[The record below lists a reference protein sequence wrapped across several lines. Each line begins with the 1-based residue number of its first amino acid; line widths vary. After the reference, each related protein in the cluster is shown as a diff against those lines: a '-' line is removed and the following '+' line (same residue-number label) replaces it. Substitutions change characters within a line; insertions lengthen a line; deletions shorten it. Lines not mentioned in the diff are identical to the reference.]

1 MPRRTL
7 ETQGSN
13 TRPLQPRREPLQER
27 ARVRVERIL
36 DTTVELL
43 EESDVEALTTA
54 AIAKRAHVPIGSVY
68 HYFASRE
75 EILAALVERT
85 TTRVD
90 AAVAACLRV
99 DLPRLPWREALEH
112 AIDVSA
118 GIYASDR
125 TYATVW
131 RATRGCAAFRAV
143 VEASDTQLVAQLAA
157 LPLLHERL
165 GAERVELVVRS
176 ALRIANTFIDWLL
189 DTPDPTQRARITAE
203 MKQALTRYLAPA
215 LD

>member
-1 MPRRTL
+1 M
-7 ETQGSN
+7 
-13 TRPLQPRREPLQER
+13 RPLQPRREPLQAR

-43 EESDVEALTTA
+43 EEIDVATLTTA
-54 AIAKRAHVPIGSVY
+54 AIAKRARVPIGSVY

-90 AAVAACLRV
+90 AAVAACLRA
-99 DLPRLPWREALEH
+99 DLARLPWHEALDH
-112 AIDVSA
+112 ALDVSSE
-118 GIYASDR
+118 IYAADT

-131 RATRGCAAFRAV
+131 RATRGSAAFRAV
-143 VEASDTQLVAQLAA
+143 VEASDAELVAQLAA
-157 LPLLHERL
+157 LPLLQERL
-165 GAERVELVVRS
+165 GSERVELVVRG
-176 ALRIANTFIDWLL
+176 ALRIANTFIEWLL
-189 DTPDPTQRARITAE
+189 DTPDPAQRARITAE
-203 MKQALTRYLAPA
+203 MKQAMTRYLAPS

>member
-1 MPRRTL
+1 MPRRSL
-7 ETQGSN
+7 ETHGG

-27 ARVRVERIL
+27 ARARVERIL

-43 EESDVEALTTA
+43 EEIDIEALTTA

-75 EILAALVERT
+75 EILAALVART
-85 TTRVD
+85 TARVD

-99 DLPRLPWREALEH
+99 DLARLPWREALDH
-112 AIDVSA
+112 AIEVSA
-118 GIYASDR
+118 ETYAADS

-131 RATRGCAAFRAV
+131 RATRGTAAFRAV
-143 VEASDTQLVAQLAA
+143 VETSDAVLVSQLVA
-157 LPLLHERL
+157 LPLVRERL
-165 GAERVELVVRS
+165 GDEVAPLVVRS
-176 ALRIANTFIDWLL
+176 SLRIANTFIDWLL
-189 DTPDPTQRARITAE
+189 ETPDPVQRTRITGE
-203 MKQALTRYLAPA
+203 MKQALIRYLAPM

>member
-1 MPRRTL
+1 MTRRSI
-7 ETQGSN
+7 EVPGSP
-13 TRPLQPRREPLQER
+13 RPLQPRREPHQER

-43 EESDVEALTTA
+43 EEIDVETLTTA
-54 AIAKRAHVPIGSVY
+54 AIAKRARVPIGSVY

-90 AAVAACLRV
+90 AAVAACLRD
-99 DLPRLPWREALEH
+99 DLARLPWREALDH

-118 GIYASDR
+118 ETYAADT
-125 TYATVW
+125 TYATVF
-131 RATRGCAAFRAV
+131 RATRGTAAFRGV
-143 VEASDTQLVAQLAA
+143 VEASDATLVAQLVA
-157 LPLLHERL
+157 LPQLRELLA
-165 GAERVELVVRS
+165 AERIELVVRS

-189 DTPDPTQRARITAE
+189 ETPDAAQRACITAE
-203 MKQALTRYLAPA
+203 MKQAMSRYLAPL

>member
-1 MPRRTL
+1 MTRRSL
-7 ETQGSN
+7 EAQGHA
-13 TRPLQPRREPLQER
+13 RPLQPRREPLQER

-43 EESDVEALTTA
+43 EEIDVEALTTA

-85 TTRVD
+85 TARVD
-90 AAVAACLRV
+90 AAVAACLRD
-99 DLPRLPWREALEH
+99 DLARLPWREALDH
-112 AIDVSA
+112 AIDVSSE
-118 GIYASDR
+118 IYAADT
-125 TYATVW
+125 TYSTVW
-131 RATRGCAAFRAV
+131 RATRGTAAFRAV
-143 VEASDTQLVAQLAA
+143 VEASDATLVTQLVA
-157 LPLLHERL
+157 LPLLQERL

-176 ALRIANTFIDWLL
+176 ALRIANGFIDWLL
-189 DTPDPTQRARITAE
+189 DTADPDQRAAITAE
-203 MKQALTRYLAPA
+203 MKQAMTRYLAPY